1 MITDEMDL
9 DLDQD
14 CPDFNQIKNSPST
27 SPVASPRS
35 VKENSVILEA
45 RDLSSVGK
53 SLTNSISPRLGKQ
66 LDSST
71 LSYSL

>member
-1 MITDEMDL
+1 MTDEEMDL

-27 SPVASPRS
+27 SPVTSPRS

-53 SLTNSISPRLGKQ
+53 SLTN
-66 LDSST
+66 
-71 LSYSL
+71 

>member
-1 MITDEMDL
+1 MTDEM

-27 SPVASPRS
+27 SPAASPRS

-53 SLTNSISPRLGKQ
+53 SLTNYNYL
-66 LDSST
+66 LNWVNN
-71 LSYSL
+71 

>member
-1 MITDEMDL
+1 MTDEM

-14 CPDFNQIKNSPST
+14 CPDFNQIKHSPST
-27 SPVASPRS
+27 SPAASPRS

-53 SLTNSISPRLGKQ
+53 SLTNSLSPELNWVNN
-66 LDSST
+66 ST
-71 LSYSL
+71 LDTQFLSR